1 MIVTAQKNISYS
13 VDEVR
18 KSIAE
23 LNEIPFENTSE
34 EEAIALIWNFITEDF
49 GDSYGVVLLDEE
61 GQEIQ
66 DSDSRLNVVDTLAR
80 GIAPPLVQAHCK
92 NAMVGLWIS
101 CG

>member
-61 GQEIQ
+61 GQEI
-66 DSDSRLNVVDTLAR
+66 
-80 GIAPPLVQAHCK
+80 
-92 NAMVGLWIS
+92 
-101 CG
+101 